1 VGKLSFTELDK
12 SVQNHIL
19 NNQQDEINSY
29 HIYKKLAKSLKNE
42 HNAKIMDQISEDELK
57 HYDYFKGITQKTLN
71 PQRFKIWFYFFI
83 LRFFGLTFGI
93 RLMERGEQEAQ
104 AMYSQLED
112 KISGISSVLED
123 EKRHEDALVDMLRED
138 LLAYISS
145 IVLGLSDALVELLG
159 ALAGFTLA
167 LRDPQLIALVG
178 LITGISAAL
187 SMGAS
192 EFLSESE
199 EDSEKS
205 PLKAAIYTGGAYLVT
220 VFLLILPY
228 LFFTNADPIVPLLIS
243 VSFAVVIIFIF
254 TFYVSVAKNLSFKGR
269 FLRMVSISLGV
280 AVISL
285 IIGSFIN
292 QFIPTG

>member
-1 VGKLSFTELDK
+1 
-12 SVQNHIL
+12 
-19 NNQQDEINSY
+19 
-29 HIYKKLAKSLKNE
+29 
-42 HNAKIMDQISEDELK
+42 
-57 HYDYFKGITQKTLN
+57 
-71 PQRFKIWFYFFI
+71 
-83 LRFFGLTFGI
+83 
-93 RLMERGEQEAQ
+93 MERGEQEAQ
-104 AMYSQLED
+104 VMYSQLEN
-112 KISGISSVLED
+112 KIPGISSVLED

-199 EDSEKS
+199 EESEKS

-220 VFLLILPY
+220 VFLLIFPY
-228 LFFTNADPIVPLLIS
+228 LFLTNADPIVPLLIS
-243 VSFAVVIIFIF
+243 VSFAVIIIFIF

-292 QFIPTG
+292 QYIPTG

>member
-1 VGKLSFTELDK
+1 MSFTELDK
-12 SVQNHIL
+12 SVQKHIL

-42 HNAKIMDQISEDELK
+42 HNANIMNQISEDELK
-57 HYDYFKGITQKTLN
+57 HYKFFKDITQRQLK
-71 PQRFKIWFYFFI
+71 PQGFKIWFYFFI

-104 AMYSQLED
+104 QMYSKLED
-112 KISGISSVLED
+112 KIPGISSVLED

-138 LLAYISS
+138 LLAYIGS

-159 ALAGFTLA
+159 ALAGFTFA
-167 LRDPQLIALVG
+167 FSGRSDLIAIAG
-178 LITGISAAL
+178 FITGISAAL

-199 EDSEKS
+199 EESEKS
-205 PLKAAIYTGGAYLVT
+205 PLKAAIYTGGAYLITV
-220 VFLLILPY
+220 VFLIAPY
-228 LFFTNADPIVPLLIS
+228 LLLSSVEPWVPLMIS
-243 VSFAVVIIFIF
+243 VTFAVVIIFIF

-269 FLRMVSISLGV
+269 FLRMVTISLGV
-280 AVISL
+280 AFISL
-285 IIGSFIN
+285 LIGLLVNEYFSIA
-292 QFIPTG
+292 G